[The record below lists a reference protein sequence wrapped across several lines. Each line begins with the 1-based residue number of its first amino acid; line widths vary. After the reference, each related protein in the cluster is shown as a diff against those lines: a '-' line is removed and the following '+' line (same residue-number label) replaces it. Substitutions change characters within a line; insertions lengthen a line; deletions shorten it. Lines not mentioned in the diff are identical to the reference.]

1 MAIRCLL
8 HKSKLEEFKS
18 WMDSQG
24 IEWRDSRGVFQ
35 VIQVRSADGKGWD
48 VIYEKNNST
57 EHYTVPE
64 PMIKLVRRFI
74 DESRDPI

>member
-24 IEWRDSRGVFQ
+24 LSGGILEGFSR
-35 VIQVRSADGKGWD
+35 
-48 VIYEKNNST
+48 
-57 EHYTVPE
+57 
-64 PMIKLVRRFI
+64 
-74 DESRDPI
+74 